1 MDLCCFTKENGLLH
15 IPRKKERKKT
25 KREARKEKGEA
36 GGVVGGAHTTPSWRG
51 GLLVEHMNPLTCKL
65 LVAMN

>member
-1 MDLCCFTKENGLLH
+1 MDLCCFTKEKSLPH
-15 IPRKKERKKT
+15 IPRKGEKKP
-25 KREARKEKGEA
+25 KREERKEKGEV
-36 GGVVGGAHTTPSWRG
+36 GWVMGGAHRAPAWRG